1 MESIRGK
8 HAAGGDA
15 ATLARQSAGY
25 AQILIDLGTGDGRFV
40 RHMAATTPGTFAI
53 GIDLCAANLRA
64 AARRAPANAAYLV
77 AGAYALPPALHGLAT
92 HLTVNFPWGDLLTGL
107 LAPDARLPA
116 VLAALA
122 RPGARL
128 DVRLNA
134 GALTEAGWT
143 LPAAGTA
150 VAAGLR
156 RAGFAVEP
164 PRLLAAGDLRACPTT
179 WAHRLAFGRDPR
191 ALYLRG
197 TYTRYAPPAQPT
209 GAPAPRTEPP
219 K

>member
-8 HAAGGDA
+8 HPVGGDA

-25 AQILIDLGTGDGRFV
+25 PQVLIDLGTGDGRFV
-40 RHMAATTPGTFAI
+40 RHVAATALGTFAI

-64 AARRAPANAAYLV
+64 AARRAPTNAGYLV
-77 AGAYALPPALHGLAT
+77 AGAYALPRELHGLAT
-92 HLTVNFPWGDLLTGL
+92 HLTINFPWGDLLTGL
-107 LAPDARLPA
+107 PAQDARLLA
-116 VLAALA
+116 GLAALA

-134 GALTEAGWT
+134 GALAEAGWP

-150 VAAGLR
+150 VAQGLR
-156 RAGFAVEP
+156 SAGFAVEP
-164 PRLLAAGDLRACPTT
+164 PRLLDAHELRACPTT

-197 TYTRYAPPAQPT
+197 TYAR
-209 GAPAPRTEPP
+209 
-219 K
+219 

>member
-8 HAAGGDA
+8 HAVGGDPA
-15 ATLARQSAGY
+15 ALARQSAGY
-25 AQILIDLGTGDGRFV
+25 PHVLIDLGTGDGRFV
-40 RHMAATTPGTFAI
+40 RHIAATEPHTFAI

-92 HLTVNFPWGDLLTGL
+92 HLTINFPWGDLLTGL
-107 LAPDARLPA
+107 LTQDAPLLAG
-116 VLAALA
+116 LAALV

-134 GALTEAGWT
+134 GALTEAGWA
-143 LPAAGTA
+143 LPAAGSA

-164 PRLLAAGDLRACPTT
+164 PRLLDARELRACPTT

-197 TYTRYAPPAQPT
+197 TYTR
-209 GAPAPRTEPP
+209 
-219 K
+219 